1 MTAAPPLQRR
11 LRPSATDAAFRAL
24 IAEAGQDV
32 RALVSALVSG
42 DLTPAEWSD
51 QMLET
56 LAHAHAEAGYRGRL
70 RAGDLAPYDRDDL
83 RFGQLVAQEQM
94 AWLWKFQR
102 DLEGGRYGTGEPDA
116 AAIQRRA
123 AMYVTRLY
131 GTANE
136 AWGLTVN
143 EPLWWRLGDSEESC
157 RSCPRLAE
165 GSPYAPGAL
174 RVWPK
179 SGATECNINC
189 KCRVTTADGRECFG
203 P

>member
-1 MTAAPPLQRR
+1 MTVAAPLQRR
-11 LRPSATDAAFRAL
+11 LRPSATDTAFRSL
-24 IAEAGQDV
+24 VAEARQDV
-32 RALVSALVSG
+32 RALATALVSG
-42 DLTPAEWSD
+42 DLTPAQWSD

-56 LAHAHAEAGYRGRL
+56 LVQAHAEAGYRGRL

-123 AMYVTRLY
+123 QLYVTRLY

-136 AWGLTVN
+136 ALALVAGDDEEWV
-143 EPLWWRLGDSEESC
+143 WSLGVGDTCSGC
-157 RSCPRLAE
+157 IRLAQN
-165 GSPYAPGAL
+165 SPYRGRPPTMPKMGQTPCLANCLCSCQASSGLETFAP
-174 RVWPK
+174 
-179 SGATECNINC
+179 
-189 KCRVTTADGRECFG
+189 
-203 P
+203 